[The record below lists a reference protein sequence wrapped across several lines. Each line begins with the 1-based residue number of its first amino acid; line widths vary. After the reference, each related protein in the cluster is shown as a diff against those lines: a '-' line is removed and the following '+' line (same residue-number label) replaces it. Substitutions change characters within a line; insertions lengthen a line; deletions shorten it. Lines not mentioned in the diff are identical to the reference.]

1 MDNYKICECCGKKF
15 KSAKGNFKYCSD
27 KCRNKAKKLVRE
39 KWQKET
45 NYNESEKNK
54 RRESRKAQSK
64 KKEEEL
70 KKKILKA
77 KEEHKKQKEETNK
90 ESLKELKEKA
100 ETSFFYKAQLCMA
113 NGDMRGYYENLQK
126 FYINESVRCNE
137 IPKPNKNF
145 VGSVDILSPSFV
157 DEMMKIHK
165 YEETEKDELL

>member
-1 MDNYKICECCGKKF
+1 MDNYKTCEYCGKKF

-64 KKEEEL
+64 QKEEEL

-77 KEEHKKQKEETNK
+77 KEEHEKQKEELSE

-100 ETSFFYKAQLCMA
+100 KTDFFYKAKLCMA
-113 NGDMRGYYENLQK
+113 NGDIRGYYENLQNY
-126 FYINESVRCNE
+126 YINESVRCNE
-137 IPKPNKNF
+137 IPKPNKNIF
-145 VGSVDILSPSFV
+145 GGIDILNPSFV
-157 DEMMKIHK
+157 EEIMKILK
-165 YEETEKDELL
+165 YKETDEEQ